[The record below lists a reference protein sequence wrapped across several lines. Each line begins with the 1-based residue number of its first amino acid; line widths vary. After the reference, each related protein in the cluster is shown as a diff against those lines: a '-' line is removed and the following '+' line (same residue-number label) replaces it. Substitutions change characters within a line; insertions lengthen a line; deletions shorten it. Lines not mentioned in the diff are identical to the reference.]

1 MTRFRHDRGHAATRS
16 SNAGTIEAKGGTLA
30 IATAIDP
37 ASSGV
42 FQLDASSLLEIAADQ
57 GAADR
62 MSFLGTGGELIIDA
76 AAKFGLNVGSS
87 AYTGPLVQNFG
98 TGDAILLKNVA
109 PAGLTPVYDT
119 ATGILQLSNGSAN
132 VASLAF
138 DKATLG
144 TGSFHIGDDGH
155 GHALLTHS

>member
-1 MTRFRHDRGHAATRS
+1 LVSQLS
-16 SNAGTIEAKGGTLA
+16 STTGGSWELAPGASAQAGALA
-30 IATAIDP
+30 IATPIAP
-37 ASSGV
+37 ASTGV

-57 GAADR
+57 GAADK
-62 MSFLGTGGELIIDA
+62 MHFLGAGGALIIDV
-76 AAKFGLNVGSS
+76 AAKFGLNVGTA

-98 TGDAILLKNVA
+98 TGDQILLKNVA

-119 ATGILQLSNGSAN
+119 TTGVLQVSNGSAN
-132 VASLAF
+132 VASLMF

-144 TGSFHIGDDGH
+144 TGSFHMADDGH